1 MDPFNSSRQ
10 NEEEMFE
17 ILNDKPNGD
26 GAEEARADVVDEREF
41 VNDYGEGLE
50 MERRDGEGLEM
61 ARGDDVSQTS
71 TECGDDSQT
80 GGPPPSGEVYLL
92 SL

>member
-10 NEEEMFE
+10 NEEDIFA
-17 ILNDKPNGD
+17 ILNDKPARGGAEDD
-26 GAEEARADVVDEREF
+26 GADLDEREF
-41 VNDYGEGLE
+41 LNDYGEGLE
-50 MERRDGEGLEM
+50 MARRDGEGLEM
-61 ARGDDVSQTS
+61 ARRDGESQTS
-71 TECGDDSQT
+71 TECDDDSQT

>member
-10 NEEEMFE
+10 NEEEIFE
-17 ILNDKPNGD
+17 ILNDKPTGD

-50 MERRDGEGLEM
+50 MTRRDGE
-61 ARGDDVSQTS
+61 SQMS
-71 TECGDDSQT
+71 SECDDDSLT
-80 GGPPPSGEVYLL
+80 GGPPPSGEVY
-92 SL
+92 

>member
-10 NEEEMFE
+10 NEEEMFD
-17 ILNDKPNGD
+17 ILNDKPIGD
-26 GAEEARADVVDEREF
+26 GAEEAGADDLDEREF
-41 VNDYGEGLE
+41 LNDYGEGLE
-50 MERRDGEGLEM
+50 MARRDGE
-61 ARGDDVSQTS
+61 SQMS

>member
-1 MDPFNSSRQ
+1 MSQP
-10 NEEEMFE
+10 
-17 ILNDKPNGD
+17 IGD
-26 GAEEARADVVDEREF
+26 GAEKAGADVLEESEF
-41 VNDYGEGLE
+41 LNDYGEGLE

-61 ARGDDVSQTS
+61 ARRDGESQTS